1 MNTQRWFDRPY
12 PLVNRLQDKALL
24 VLAFALFTYVF
35 LLLYQPFGA
44 AEIQYSR
51 SVFLLGFAGSVLVAL
66 GFNYFLLPQLFRSI
80 FQPEHWQI
88 KKEICYIAWSFF
100 LVAVLNYWYNSTVGK
115 DIAPQHSLLQFLGIT
130 FSVGI
135 FPLLGQIFLTERY
148 LSRRNQEQA
157 EALVQQKLGKLSP
170 KPTLP
175 LLRIQA
181 ETLRSGPLEISLD
194 NFLFATSDSNYT
206 TIFYLQEGQVQRQ
219 LLRLSLKNIAEQ
231 VQDFE
236 AIVRCHR
243 SYIIN
248 KNQIENISGNARSL
262 NLQLAHYEP
271 LIPVSRSFP
280 REKLL

>member
-24 VLAFALFTYVF
+24 VVVFALFTYVF

-51 SVFLLGFAGSVLVAL
+51 SIFLLGFAGSVLLAL

-88 KKEICYIAWSFF
+88 KKEICYIAWSFC
-100 LVAVLNYWYNSTVGK
+100 LVALLNYWYNSTIGK
-115 DIAPQHSLLQFLGIT
+115 DIAPQYSLLQFLGIT

-135 FPLLGQIFLTERY
+135 FPLFGQIFLTERY

-157 EALVQQKLGKLSP
+157 EALVQQKLGQHSP

-181 ETLRSGPLEISLD
+181 ETLRSGPLDIPLD
-194 NFLFATSDSNYT
+194 NFLFATSDSNYST
-206 TIFYLQEGQVQRQ
+206 VFYLQEGQVKRQ

-231 VQDFE
+231 LQSFD

-248 KNQIENISGNARSL
+248 KNQIENINGNARSL
-262 NLQLAHYEP
+262 NIQLAHYKP